1 LAAFTYVMYK
11 CYVVGHKEEGEE
23 VTPMRPI
30 TISSITVAGMLA
42 LVSTTTFVL
51 SVHGRALAT
60 LIA

>member
-1 LAAFTYVMYK
+1 MYK
-11 CYVVGHKEEGEE
+11 CYVVGHQEEGEE
-23 VTPMRPI
+23 VTPMKRI

-51 SVHGRALAT
+51 SEHGTALAT

>member
-1 LAAFTYVMYK
+1 MAAFTDVMYK
-11 CYVVGHKEEGEE
+11 CYVVGHQEEGEE
-23 VTPMRPI
+23 VTPMRRI

-51 SVHGRALAT
+51 SEHGTALAT

>member
-1 LAAFTYVMYK
+1 MAAFTYVMYK

-30 TISSITVAGMLA
+30 TTSLITLAAQLA

-51 SVHGRALAT
+51 SVHGTALET